1 MAAGCIICC
10 IRMAPVSDETDQIEG
25 EQVARKTPYE
35 RLGGRE
41 VIVAITNRFYD
52 LMEADPAYAALRAM
66 HAADLGPMRESLAGF
81 LTGWSGGPR
90 DWFASGK
97 CMMSMHRGLP
107 IARETADQW
116 AAAMAR
122 AIADV
127 APADKVMADAMAGV
141 LEEIAGSMVPVEA
154 PVAASAD

>member
-1 MAAGCIICC
+1 MNDT
-10 IRMAPVSDETDQIEG
+10 SDQVQAEET
-25 EQVARKTPYE
+25 ARKTPYE

-41 VIVAITNRFYD
+41 VIAAIANRFYD
-52 LMEADPAYAALRAM
+52 LMESDPAYAKLRAM
-66 HAADLGPMRESLAGF
+66 HAADLGPMRESLTGF

-127 APADKVMADAMAGV
+127 APADRVMADAMAGV
-141 LEEIAGSMVPVEA
+141 LEEIAGSMVPVQA
-154 PVAASAD
+154 PAD

>member
-1 MAAGCIICC
+1 MN
-10 IRMAPVSDETDQIEG
+10 DTT
-25 EQVARKTPYE
+25 EQVQAEQTARKTPYE

-41 VIVAITNRFYD
+41 VIVAIANRFYD
-52 LMEADPAYAALRAM
+52 LMESDPAYAALRAM
-66 HAADLGPMRESLAGF
+66 HGADLGPMRESLAGF

-127 APADKVMADAMAGV
+127 APADRVMADAMAGV
-141 LEEIAGSMVPVEA
+141 LEEIAGSMVPV
-154 PVAASAD
+154 AASAD

>member
-1 MAAGCIICC
+1 MNDT
-10 IRMAPVSDETDQIEG
+10 SDQVQAEET
-25 EQVARKTPYE
+25 ARKTPYE

-41 VIVAITNRFYD
+41 VIAAIANRFYD
-52 LMEADPAYAALRAM
+52 LMESDPAYAKLRAM

-127 APADKVMADAMAGV
+127 APADRVMADAMAGV
-141 LEEIAGSMVPVEA
+141 LEEIAGSMVPVQA
-154 PVAASAD
+154 PVG

>member
-1 MAAGCIICC
+1 M
-10 IRMAPVSDETDQIEG
+10 SDEVDQAG

-41 VIVAITNRFYD
+41 VFMAIANRFYD
-52 LMEADPAYAALRAM
+52 LMVSDPAYADLRAM
-66 HAADLGPMRESLAGF
+66 HGQDLAPMRESLAGF
-81 LTGWSGGPR
+81 LIGWSGGPR

-97 CMMSMHRGLP
+97 CMMSLHRGLP
-107 IARETADQW
+107 IARHTADQW
-116 AAAMAR
+116 AQAMAR

-141 LEEIAGSMVPVEA
+141 LEEIAGSMVPVA
-154 PVAASAD
+154 PQNQTGQNQTGQNLQSTPAD

>member
-1 MAAGCIICC
+1 MN
-10 IRMAPVSDETDQIEG
+10 DTT
-25 EQVARKTPYE
+25 EQVQAEETARKTPYE

-41 VIVAITNRFYD
+41 VILAITNRFYD
-52 LMEADPAYAALRAM
+52 LMESDPAYAQLRAM

-97 CMMSMHRGLP
+97 CMMSMHRGMP

-127 APADKVMADAMAGV
+127 APADRVMADAMAGV

-154 PVAASAD
+154 SAD